1 MQDILL
7 DISRNPQARKWV
19 KMLGLPIPMPQD
31 LRRGKGAWEERPLF
45 DQDVVVYASAG
56 SAITQA
62 VAETLAEAGAQP
74 HVVGDD
80 KTVSLFQGPG
90 EAFGR
95 LPQAVTLEE
104 LSSIQ
109 PHALVFDASGLSTPQ
124 DLHQLYAFFHPIL
137 RGVKRCGRLIVLG
150 RPPAEQ
156 TRVGAA
162 AVQSALEGFVR
173 SLAKEVGRRGATAQM
188 LYVADGA
195 EDRLAGPL
203 RFFLSARSAYVTG
216 QPITVSANTPAV
228 ENESPWNYSLEGKVA
243 LVTGAARG
251 IGAATAQRLAEEG
264 ARVVCLD
271 RPDDDGPTSK
281 LAREIGGQVLLAD
294 VTAPDAV
301 ETIQSFLKE
310 EMGGVDVVVHNA
322 GITRDKTLARMKPE
336 QWDLTV
342 QVNLD
347 AVLRITEGLIETD
360 TFRPNGR
367 LICLSSVSGIAG
379 NMGQTN
385 YAAAKSGVV
394 GLVRSLA
401 SVVAEKGITVNAIA
415 PGFIETRMTAAMPT
429 VIREVARRMNNLSQ
443 GGRPVD
449 VAEAITF
456 LALPHTHGV
465 TGQVLRV
472 CGGAL
477 IGA

>member
-19 KMLGLPIPMPQD
+19 KMLGLPIPMPQE
-31 LRRGKGAWEERPLF
+31 LRRGKGGWEERPLF
-45 DQDVVVYASAG
+45 DQEVVVYASSG
-56 SAITQA
+56 SAITEA
-62 VAETLAEAGAQP
+62 IAETLAAAGAAP
-74 HVVGDD
+74 HVVGGDEALA
-80 KTVSLFQGPG
+80 LFQGPG

-95 LPQAVTLEE
+95 LPNPVTLDD
-104 LSSIQ
+104 LPSVQ
-109 PHALVFDASGLSTPQ
+109 PHALVFDASGLTSPQ
-124 DLHQLYAFFHPIL
+124 ELHNLYEFFHPIV

-162 AVQSALEGFVR
+162 STQAALEGFVR

-188 LYVADGA
+188 LYVAKGA

-216 QPITVSANTPAV
+216 QPMTITAGPTAPEGEA
-228 ENESPWNYSLEGKVA
+228 PWSFSLEGKVA

-251 IGAATAQRLAEEG
+251 IGAATARRLAEEG
-264 ARVVCLD
+264 AKVVCLD

-281 LAREIGGQVLLAD
+281 LAREIGGHVLLAD
-294 VTAPDAV
+294 VTTDDAA
-301 ETIQSFLKE
+301 EKIQSFLQDE
-310 EMGGVDVVVHNA
+310 FGGVDIVVHNA

-347 AVLRITEGLIETD
+347 AVLRITEALLETNTLRD
-360 TFRPNGR
+360 GGR

-394 GLVRSLA
+394 GLVKGLS
-401 SVVAEKGITVNAIA
+401 SVVSERGITVNAIA

-429 VIREVARRMNNLSQ
+429 VIREVARRINNLSQ

-456 LALPHTHGV
+456 LALPQTHGV
-465 TGQVLRV
+465 TGQTLRV